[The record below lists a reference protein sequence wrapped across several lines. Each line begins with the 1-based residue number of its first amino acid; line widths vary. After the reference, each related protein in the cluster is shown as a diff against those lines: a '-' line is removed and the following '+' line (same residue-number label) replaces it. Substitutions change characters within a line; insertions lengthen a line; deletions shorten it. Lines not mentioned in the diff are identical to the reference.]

1 LATQAQ
7 QDATQAQLDLL
18 LAGATEG
25 QIAAAE
31 AQVEQAQVALELA
44 ELSLEKATL
53 RAPFDGVVA
62 AVNVTAGEITSAGPL
77 PAVTLLDTSRF
88 HMTVGVD
95 EMDVGWLAVGQ
106 TAQVTLDAL
115 PDVEITGRVER
126 IAPAATVDA
135 GGVVYYD
142 VIIELDPTY
151 VAIRADM
158 TANVTIVV
166 EELTDVLMIPT
177 WVVRVDDAGQTYVN
191 QQVGDE
197 IVRMDVE
204 LGVRHEGFAQVLNGL
219 SEGNEAIWVQ
229 EPSFGFGPQ

>member
-1 LATQAQ
+1 
-7 QDATQAQLDLL
+7 
-18 LAGATEG
+18 
-25 QIAAAE
+25 
-31 AQVEQAQVALELA
+31 
-44 ELSLEKATL
+44 
-53 RAPFDGVVA
+53 
-62 AVNVTAGEITSAGPL
+62 
-77 PAVTLLDTSRF
+77 
-88 HMTVGVD
+88 MTVGVD

-142 VIIELDPTY
+142 TIIELDPTD

-197 IVRMDVE
+197 IVRVDAE
-204 LGVRHEGFAQVLNGL
+204 LGVRHGGFAQVLNGL
-219 SEGNEAIWVQ
+219 SEGDEAIWVQ
-229 EPSFGFGPQ
+229 ESSFGFGPQ